1 MKRKENLVSYLF
13 LAPFLLVYIV
23 FLAYPVIYSFFLS
36 FHKVSIYTDMFD
48 VFRELKFVGFSNY
61 IQIITKDYNFW
72 WSLVLTFFYAIMT
85 IPAGIFLSLFL
96 AIMLNNKL
104 KGKTFFRAA
113 YFLPNVLDMFVIGTI
128 WVFIYAPTFGIIV
141 RVLNFFGITYFN
153 STGLL
158 GNPYTALASIG
169 FAMVLKGCGFGMI
182 LFLVALQNIPES
194 VYEAAKIDGA
204 NWWQELKHITIPL
217 LKPVFLF
224 LIVTGIMAGLN
235 AFTEIYAMTNSSGGP
250 NIVIAG
256 KTMGATS
263 ISGFYLWK
271 QFDFG
276 RYGYAASIS
285 YVMLAI
291 ALTLTYI
298 NFKIIKPYGD

>member
-1 MKRKENLVSYLF
+1 MNRKENLVSYIF
-13 LAPFLLVYIV
+13 LAPFLLVYLV
-23 FLAYPVIYSFFLS
+23 FLAYPVIYSFYLS

-48 VFRELKFVGFSNY
+48 VFSELKFVGFSNY
-61 IQIITKDYNFW
+61 IQIITQDFNFW
-72 WSLVLTFFYAIMT
+72 WSLVLTFFYAIVT
-85 IPAGIFLSLFL
+85 IPTGIFLSLFL

-104 KGKTFFRAA
+104 KGKTLFRAA

-128 WVFIYAPTFGIIV
+128 WVFIYAPTFGIV
-141 RVLNFFGITYFN
+141 VKVLNFFGITYFN
-153 STGLL
+153 SSGLL
-158 GNPYTALASIG
+158 GNPYTALGSIG

-204 NWWQELKHITIPL
+204 SWWQELKHITIPL

-224 LIVTGIMAGLN
+224 LIVTGIMGGLN

-250 NIVIAG
+250 NIVVAG

>member
-1 MKRKENLVSYLF
+1 MKRKENLVSYMF
-13 LAPFLLVYIV
+13 LAPFLLVYVV

-48 VFRELKFVGFSNY
+48 VFRNLEFVGFSNY
-61 IQIITKDYNFW
+61 IQIITKDFNFW
-72 WSLVLTFFYAIMT
+72 WSLVLTFFYGIIT

-128 WVFIYAPTFGIIV
+128 WIFIYGPTTGILVKI
-141 RVLNFFGITYFN
+141 LNFIGIDYFN
-153 STGLL
+153 TTGFL
-158 GNPYTALASIG
+158 GNPYTALPSIG
-169 FAMVLKGCGFGMI
+169 FAMILKGCGFGMI

-194 VYEAAKIDGA
+194 VYEAAQIDGA
-204 NWWQELKHITIPL
+204 TWWQELKHITIPL

-224 LIVTGIMAGLN
+224 LIVTGIMGGLN
-235 AFTEIYAMTNSSGGP
+235 AFTEIYAMTSSSGGP
-250 NIVIAG
+250 SIVIAG